1 MNTVPSFGNQKA
13 SEAFR
18 AMGIGSLEHMT
29 HFQNVDAICQEGILN
44 HYNARKKNPYDIS
57 NHDVQDRRERKEPIY
72 HHRIHEYAP
81 LYINPRN
88 PMLYANLELQE
99 SIYIIKV
106 SLDVLDELPF
116 LFTDGN
122 AAADMTGF
130 LNNTDDLDKL
140 PMDVLKSRFWNNF
153 YDGRRKMCAEVL
165 IYDHIP
171 AEYIEKVYCRSSL
184 AKYRALDYSK
194 PVEVAS
200 AYYF

>member
-1 MNTVPSFGNQKA
+1 MGAAFSFAGQKA
-13 SEAFR
+13 SDAFR
-18 AMGIGSLEHMT
+18 ALGITSLEHMT
-29 HFQNVDAICQEGILN
+29 HRENVEAICKEGILN
-44 HYNARKKNPYDIS
+44 HYDARKKHPYDIS
-57 NHDVQDRRERKEPIY
+57 NPDVQDRRERKEPVY
-72 HHRIHEYAP
+72 HRRIHEYAP

-106 SLDVLDELPF
+106 SLEVLDDMPF

-130 LNNTDDLDKL
+130 LNETDDLDKL
-140 PMDVLKSRFWNNF
+140 PMDVLKSRYWNDF
-153 YDGRRKMCAEVL
+153 VDGRRKMCAEVL

-171 AEYIEKVYCRSSL
+171 AEYIEKVYCISPL
-184 AKYRALDYSK
+184 AKLLAPECNK
-194 PVEVAS
+194 PVEVDS